1 MAVTNKTALRTVY
14 REPAARAVQKVLDH
28 LDVHCRNFIALSPF
42 CILSSAGADG
52 QTDASPEGTHQGL

>member
-1 MAVTNKTALRTVY
+1 MSVTNTTELRTVY

-28 LDVHCRNFIALSPF
+28 LDVHCRNFMALSPL

-52 QTDASPEGTHQGL
+52 QADASP